1 MDHDT
6 LTPGTP
12 AVAIPAGVFLPA
24 DVCHPLWLALHT
36 QIRQR
41 TQDGGRIRPEVE
53 AALYALRAA
62 GLAHMAASGHAQRTS
77 ADTAARSRAELVT
90 TEQLAVALG
99 VSARHARRLAQLAG
113 ITPAARNTW
122 HREDAD
128 HLAALHRKAP
138 Q

>member
-1 MDHDT
+1 MDHDS
-6 LTPGTP
+6 LTPATP

-41 TQDGGRIRPEVE
+41 TNGGRVRPEVE

-77 ADTAARSRAELVT
+77 ADAAARSRPELVT

-122 HREDAD
+122 HREDAE
-128 HLAALHRKAP
+128 HLAALHRKVP
-138 Q
+138 R